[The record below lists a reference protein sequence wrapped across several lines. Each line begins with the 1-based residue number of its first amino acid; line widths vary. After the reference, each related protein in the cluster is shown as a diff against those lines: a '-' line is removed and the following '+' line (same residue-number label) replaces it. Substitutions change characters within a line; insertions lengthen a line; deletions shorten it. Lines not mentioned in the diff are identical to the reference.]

1 MNDRYRSRCS
11 HRREE
16 PGKKVGRA
24 NTINVLLGAYLAPM
38 YAALRHLFA
47 SRSRPAEVVRRS
59 RSARALVAS
68 CVLAFGLLTAR
79 SAHAE
84 QTHTVRTGQ
93 NLGAIARKYGVT
105 VWSLAARNGID
116 PDSSVREG
124 QVLALPEKGVVYIN
138 EGQTLWSVAR
148 RHNCSVDTLA
158 QENGLTTTS
167 PLRPGMRLRLPGA
180 APIATTS
187 AGTSASAGKGTS
199 SVVVSNAGTTNSARG
214 GKDWG
219 KPARPGRVELYRVAT
234 QQRLMISLVD
244 TRGRVRGQAPAQLA
258 AFLKPKNSKK
268 VKAPH
273 KRLIAL
279 LAQVSDHFGGRRIQ
293 VVSGYRLAGGF
304 TSHDSRHVAGA
315 AMDIHVDGVPN
326 RQLCDYLRH
335 FDDVGIGFYPNSTF
349 IHFDVR
355 DRNAYWIDVS
365 GPGQKPNYLTRDM
378 RDTYTGNRS
387 EGLAELGAAIGAT
400 LEATPHGEPEAKDS
414 DDE

>member
-1 MNDRYRSRCS
+1 M
-11 HRREE
+11 
-16 PGKKVGRA
+16 GV
-24 NTINVLLGAYLAPM
+24 VLGAYSAPM
-38 YAALRHLFA
+38 YASVRHRFA
-47 SRSRPAEVVRRS
+47 SSSR
-59 RSARALVAS
+59 ARANARTRVGLVLS
-68 CVLAFGLLTAR
+68 LALTLGLLTTSRAL
-79 SAHAE
+79 AE
-84 QTHTVRTGQ
+84 QTHTVRSGQ

-116 PDSSVREG
+116 PDASVREG
-124 QVLALPEKGVVYIN
+124 QVLSLPEKGVVYIN

-148 RHNCSVDTLA
+148 RHNCSVDVLA
-158 QENGLTTTS
+158 QENGLTTSS

-180 APIATTS
+180 APVA
-187 AGTSASAGKGTS
+187 ASASASGKGQA
-199 SVVVSNAGTTNSARG
+199 VLVSNAGTTNSFRG

-219 KPARPGRVELYRVAT
+219 KPQRPGRAELYRIAT

-244 TRGRVRGQAPAQLA
+244 TRGRVRPHAPSQLA
-258 AFLKPKNSKK
+258 AFLKPKNSNK
-268 VKAPH
+268 VKPPQ

-279 LAQVSDHFGGRRIQ
+279 LAQLSDHFGGRRIQ
-293 VVSGYRLAGGF
+293 VVSGYRLAGGY

-315 AMDIHVDGVPN
+315 AIDIHVDGVPN

-335 FDDVGIGFYPNSTF
+335 FDDVGVGFYPNSTF

-365 GPGQKPNYLTRDM
+365 GPGQKPNYLTRDL

-387 EGLAELGAAIGAT
+387 EGLVELGAAIGAA
-400 LEATPHGEPEAKDS
+400 LEASPHGEPEAKDS